1 MDEESMEKPDPLYG
15 EWVLLGTTSLNGER
29 PDPLDNELLSAA
41 RQAWPL
47 VLAHARRKL
56 AGRRFFSD
64 STVVAADVWEKLLV
78 SVSKARQRKAGNRP
92 RVSDLK
98 AYLIGIFHRRFNRFL
113 RLEQR
118 RIATIEFVSSTIDLE
133 KFENA
138 KDTEWVAAIERAIT
152 VEQIVA
158 HMDEWTRRVWRG
170 RQCRFS
176 WKEISRP
183 LGLTEQNT
191 IMRYRYGLRKTRER
205 LIESLKR
212 RRTTPPGQL

>member
-15 EWVLLGTTSLNGER
+15 EWVLLGTASLNGER
-29 PDPLDNELLSAA
+29 PKPLDDELLGAA

-56 AGRRFFSD
+56 GGRRLFSD
-64 STVVAADVWEKLLV
+64 STVVAADVWETLLV

-92 RVSDLK
+92 HVSDLK

-118 RIATIEFVSSTIDLE
+118 RVATIEFVSSTTDLE
-133 KFENA
+133 KLESA
-138 KDTEWVAAIERAIT
+138 KDTEWVSAIERAIT
-152 VEQIVA
+152 VEQVVA
-158 HMDEWTRRVWRG
+158 HMDEWTRKVWRG

-176 WKEISRP
+176 WKEIAEP

-191 IMRYRYGLRKTRER
+191 IMRYRYGLQKTRER
-205 LIESLKR
+205 LIATLKKR
-212 RRTTPPGQL
+212 NTKPPNRH